1 MLKLMNYLNG
11 RVWTLASSFA
21 ALFLLVKFCLQFFL
35 FVYVLGFTW
44 AVQHSFSDK
53 KDAMFDM

>member
-21 ALFLLVKFCLQFFL
+21 ALFLPVKFCFQFFL
-35 FVYVLGFTW
+35 FVYILGFTR
-44 AVQHSFSDK
+44 AIQHSCRNK
-53 KDAMFDM
+53 KDAMFEM